1 MKEDFEKR
9 TPRMWPR
16 EHLIR
21 RFYMDRE
28 KIKNY
33 SLRQWKND
41 LKDILEIYRAVTTI
55 TGPDC

>member
-1 MKEDFEKR
+1 
-9 TPRMWPR
+9 
-16 EHLIR
+16 
-21 RFYMDRE
+21 MDRE